1 MRPGMA
7 RREEESPLTR
17 TKAWVL
23 RTSDRYLPGVTRGV
37 AGTPRETIDSKELT
51 LYSRIAAMAIRR
63 PRMIPYLIRASWA
76 FRARDW
82 YRRPP
87 FLPLPPASYMRWR
100 LDTAYGDPAAT
111 PPIDEMERY
120 VVWTARMRRRMK
132 GGS

>member
-1 MRPGMA
+1 MACSERERP
-7 RREEESPLTR
+7 STR
-17 TKAWVL
+17 TRAWVL
-23 RTSDRYLPGVTRGV
+23 DVSERYLLGVTLGMAV
-37 AGTPRETIDSKELT
+37 MPRETIDPKELT